1 MIFYSRALLGRFLS
15 ISPLRIVPSLKNVA
29 YQPITMYDLIEAL
42 PGDDPTPD
50 SIATV
55 NNMDPSDDHADPAS
69 ADPGDTGDDLT
80 PDDTDPDEG
89 LHPDALDPDDNTPD
103 AEISEEELK
112 EPSRL
117 QKRMKELTSKAN
129 RADDLEQQNKE
140 LLQQLEEAQSRGA
153 NLQNKK
159 DPNDP
164 DPSDGDYTPEQLAQ
178 AKKLMDKLGYVPKDK
193 LESLEKQVK
202 KMSSQS
208 AQQADQR
215 MMEEAITR
223 YQDDKGNPI
232 VNERH
237 IKNALRKW
245 IQSDDPQV
253 RKRAELD
260 YDAIIQL
267 IGGAKINKVKPKK
280 KPAPKV
286 PDSNGEPAYKP
297 EKPKDELYNP
307 ADPIGSEAKMLSRIL
322 STMED

>member
-1 MIFYSRALLGRFLS
+1 M
-15 ISPLRIVPSLKNVA
+15 
-29 YQPITMYDLIEAL
+29 
-42 PGDDPTPD
+42 DDPTKALNGD
-50 SIATV
+50 DTARDDTATV
-55 NNMDPSDDHADPAS
+55 DTDPSDDHGADAPPV
-69 ADPGDTGDDLT
+69 DPDDTGDDVT
-80 PDDTDPDEG
+80 PDDSNPDDG
-89 LHPDALDPDDNTPD
+89 LHPDALDPDDDTPD
-103 AEISEEELK
+103 VEISEEELK

-140 LLQQLEEAQSRGA
+140 LLQQLEEAKGRGA
-153 NLQNKK
+153 DLQNKK

-193 LESLEKQVK
+193 VESLEKQVK
-202 KMSSQS
+202 KMSSQH

-223 YQDDKGNPI
+223 YQDDKGQPI
-232 VNERH
+232 VSERH

-286 PDSNGEPAYKP
+286 PDSNGDPAYKP
-297 EKPKDELYNP
+297 EKPEDELYNP
-307 ADPIGSEAKMLSRIL
+307 ADPIGSEEKMLSRIL